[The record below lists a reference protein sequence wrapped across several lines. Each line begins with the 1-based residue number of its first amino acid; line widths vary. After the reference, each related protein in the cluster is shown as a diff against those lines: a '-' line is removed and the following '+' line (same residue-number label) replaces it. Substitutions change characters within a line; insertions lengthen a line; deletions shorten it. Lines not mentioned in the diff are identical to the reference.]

1 MTQGYKE
8 FLVFTR
14 LTPWQDWTMAA
25 QADTIESAILAAKT
39 HRDYYLDEESDV
51 LVARYQDINLL
62 PFCESPL
69 LQEE

>member
-1 MTQGYKE
+1 MTHEYKE

-39 HRDYYLDEESDV
+39 HRDYYLDEEADV
-51 LVARYQDINLL
+51 LVARYQDIDISPLYV
-62 PFCESPL
+62 SPL